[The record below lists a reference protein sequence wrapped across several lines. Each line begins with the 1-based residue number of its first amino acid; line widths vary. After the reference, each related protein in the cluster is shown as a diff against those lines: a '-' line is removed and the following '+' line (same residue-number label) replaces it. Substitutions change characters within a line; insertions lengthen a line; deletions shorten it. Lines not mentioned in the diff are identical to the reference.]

1 MGYFLE
7 AANWFFIAFPNSEKY
22 YQEPLKSF
30 FKIEG
35 KKSRSLTD
43 NQVVLPQKPRL

>member
-7 AANWFFIAFPNSEKY
+7 AANCFFAFPNSEKY

-35 KKSRSLTD
+35 KNLEA
-43 NQVVLPQKPRL
+43 